1 MSAPR
6 ARRSKNSREQ
16 NKKVFAGL
24 FQKAAQVEGRAA
36 PRRAPQSA
44 KSLCF
49 ARSARGELQKQS
61 GGLFLQEGTPC
72 KRGRPL
78 FAARRLDRSVA
89 ARKRALGKPRRG
101 FPSFAEPCSA
111 NKRGTLPRGRPLIKM
126 LSEKFFGRVTPP
138 KTAFCR
144 KWGMASTFHR
154 QGFLSRRRPPL
165 GRPSRE

>member
-111 NKRGTLPRGRPLIKM
+111 NKRGTLPRGRPLFKIF
-126 LSEKFFGRVTPP
+126 SEIFLDGSLH
-138 KTAFCR
+138 R
-144 KWGMASTFHR
+144 KQHSAVSGVWPVLFTDK
-154 QGFLSRRRPPL
+154 GFYLVGDRP
-165 GRPSRE
+165 